1 MVNCYSGK
9 SARKLYLQIAATS
22 PSLEVE
28 HAMYLG
34 TELQKAE
41 IALLLSKE
49 DHYIQDQVFK
59 V

>member
-1 MVNCYSGK
+1 
-9 SARKLYLQIAATS
+9 
-22 PSLEVE
+22 
-28 HAMYLG
+28 MYLG

-49 DHYIQDQVFK
+49 DHYIQDQAFK